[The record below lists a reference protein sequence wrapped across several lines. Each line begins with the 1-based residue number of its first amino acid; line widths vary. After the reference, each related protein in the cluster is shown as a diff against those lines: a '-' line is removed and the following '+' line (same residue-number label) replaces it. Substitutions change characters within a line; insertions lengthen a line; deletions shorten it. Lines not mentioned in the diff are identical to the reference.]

1 MTTFYGLNFV
11 TNQDVLAPYKL
22 TENLVDVAL
31 RHIKDLDTCYVCD
44 VGTGSGN
51 ILISILANKKHAW
64 GMGLDIS
71 SKALAVAK
79 ENAHLHHLDRRTIF
93 EVSDC
98 FSALGHET
106 FDIITINPPY
116 IGCKEYDSLPEKLKL
131 RVPKF
136 AITDGINGTSII
148 EKVVKLAP
156 KYLNKNGWLVI
167 ECDTGQIPF
176 VKQLLSSSWN
186 SDSLEVTDCEISSI
200 LAIQVVNN

>member
-79 ENAHLHHLDRRTIF
+79 I
-93 EVSDC
+93 
-98 FSALGHET
+98 
-106 FDIITINPPY
+106 
-116 IGCKEYDSLPEKLKL
+116 
-131 RVPKF
+131 
-136 AITDGINGTSII
+136 
-148 EKVVKLAP
+148 
-156 KYLNKNGWLVI
+156 
-167 ECDTGQIPF
+167 
-176 VKQLLSSSWN
+176 
-186 SDSLEVTDCEISSI
+186 
-200 LAIQVVNN
+200 